1 MTKLTTEEIRS
12 KFISYFVENNHVHVP
27 ASSLIPHNDPSL
39 MFVNSGMVQFKN
51 VFTGQENRNYQR
63 AVTSQKSLRAGGKHN
78 DLENV
83 GYTAR
88 HHTLFEML
96 GNFSFGDYFKEEA
109 IYHAWNLL
117 TKEFAIAKEKLY
129 VTVYHTDEEAATYWK
144 KIANLSDE
152 RIIKIKTTDNF
163 WSMGDTGPCGPC
175 SEIFYDHGE
184 QIQGGLPGTQEQDG
198 DRFIEIWNMV
208 FMQFEQVDS
217 DTRIELPKKSI
228 DTGMGLERISAVM
241 QNVYNNYDTDL
252 FKEIIAY
259 TENIVKVKVEGE
271 AKFSYRVIADHLR
284 ACAFLISDGIMPS
297 NEGRGYVLRRIM
309 RRSMRHAHILGSSEP
324 LMYRLLPKLVEIMGT
339 TYPELR
345 RAEDF
350 ASNILE
356 QEEIRF
362 KATLER
368 GLKLLDDE
376 TNHLSK
382 NSELSGEIVFKL
394 YDTYGFPVDLTEDIL
409 KSKQISIDLDGFNN
423 KMQEQKDRAR
433 KSWLGSNESKTDKMW
448 FDIKAEF
455 GSTEFLGYYLNEAE
469 GKILAL
475 IKDNKLVDT
484 IETNEERFILI
495 SNQTPFYGESGGQ
508 MGDIGY
514 IKSSNSKIRVVD
526 TVKYLGSI
534 IAHIC
539 IWQEGTNIKVGD
551 SADFAIDVK
560 YRNNLRIHH
569 SATHILHA
577 VLHQVLGKHVTQK
590 GSLVAYDRLRFDISH
605 MAALTQKEIILI
617 EDKVNQIIT
626 DNSKVTTTLMSTDD
640 AIKAG
645 AMALFGEKYD
655 SEVRVV
661 GMNSL
666 ELNSL
671 ELCGGT
677 HVTRTGDI
685 GMFKITSESAIA
697 AGVRRIEAVC
707 GEFVLK
713 LIRQN
718 DAMIENIS
726 TALKI
731 GKNELIDKVNSLIAS
746 KKQLEDQL
754 VSLQVSM
761 LDLNIEQIAKESV
774 NVYSND
780 SANWNIKQGV
790 SERSVVNLREHA
802 NTPQFCGANSQE
814 QKSIKFVYKLV
825 HNIDSK
831 ILRLSAER
839 IVDKSDNLV
848 VIYIAMPE
856 KSKEVSG
863 STGHNACKL
872 SIIVAV
878 SKKISDKVHAGN
890 LAKEISI
897 FLGGSGGGGQ
907 ANIAQAGGA
916 DVSKLGKLPDMI
928 KGVLSEL

>member
-1 MTKLTTEEIRS
+1 MTKLTTEEIRN
-12 KFISYFVENNHVHVP
+12 KFISYFVANNHLHVP

-51 VFTGQENRNYQR
+51 VFTGQENRDYQR

-88 HHTLFEML
+88 HHTFFEML

-129 VTVYHTDEEAATYWK
+129 VTVYHTDEEAAAYWK
-144 KIANLSDE
+144 KIANLSDD

-184 QIQGGLPGTQEQDG
+184 QIKGGLPGTKDQDG

-208 FMQFEQVDS
+208 FMQFEQLDN

-297 NEGRGYVLRRIM
+297 NEARGYVLRRIM

-324 LMYRLLPKLVEIMGT
+324 LMYRLLPKLVELMGT

-362 KATLER
+362 KAMLER

-376 TNHLSK
+376 TQYLSK
-382 NSELSGEIVFKL
+382 PSELSGEIVFKL

-409 KSKQISIDLDGFNN
+409 KAKQISIDLDGFNN
-423 KMQEQKDRAR
+423 KMQEQKERAR
-433 KSWLGSNESKTDKMW
+433 KSWLGSNESKTDKIW
-448 FDIKAEF
+448 FDLKAEF

-475 IKDNKLVDT
+475 IKDNILVDT
-484 IETNEERFILI
+484 IDISEEKFIVI

-514 IKSSNSKIRVVD
+514 IKSTNSKIRVID

-539 IWQEGTNIKVGD
+539 ILQEGASIKVGD

-605 MAALTQKEIILI
+605 MAALTTEEIILI
-617 EDKVNQIIT
+617 EDKVNQVIT
-626 DNSKVTTTLMSTDD
+626 DNSKVTTTLMSTDE
-640 AIKAG
+640 AIKVG

-661 GMNSL
+661 AIGNPL

-718 DAMIENIS
+718 DTVIENIS
-726 TALKI
+726 STLKI
-731 GKNELIDKVNSLIAS
+731 GKNEIIDKVNNLIAS
-746 KKQLEDQL
+746 KKQLEDKL
-754 VSLQVSM
+754 VDLQVSM

-774 NVYSND
+774 SISDIYS
-780 SANWNIKQGV
+780 KQN
-790 SERSVVNLREHA
+790 SI
-802 NTPQFCGANSQE
+802 QF
-814 QKSIKFVYKLV
+814 IYKVV
-825 HNIDSK
+825 HNLDTK
-831 ILRLSAER
+831 ILRLSAQR
-839 IVDKSDNLV
+839 IADKSDNLV
-848 VIYIAMPE
+848 IVYIGMPDLQ
-856 KSKEVSG
+856 G
-863 STGHNACKL
+863 KL
-872 SIIVAV
+872 SITIAV
-878 SKKISDKVHAGN
+878 SKKITNKVHAGN
-890 LAKEISI
+890 LAKEVSV

-907 ANIAQAGGA
+907 ANIAQAGGT
-916 DVSKLGKLPDMI
+916 DVSKVEKLPNMI
-928 KGVLSEL
+928 RELLSKF

>member
-88 HHTLFEML
+88 HHTFFEML

-666 ELNSL
+666 EL
-671 ELCGGT
+671 CGGT

-872 SIIVAV
+872 SITVAV

-916 DVSKLGKLPDMI
+916 DVSKLGKLPNMI